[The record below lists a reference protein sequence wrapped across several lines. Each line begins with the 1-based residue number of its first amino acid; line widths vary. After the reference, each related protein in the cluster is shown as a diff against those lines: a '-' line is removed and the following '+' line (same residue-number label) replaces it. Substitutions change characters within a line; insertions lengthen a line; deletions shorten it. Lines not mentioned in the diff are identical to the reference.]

1 MPTQIIDGFK
11 LNAATPIDS
20 RLVTTGT
27 ASRNSMTYKYEGLR
41 VYDTVQKMPFVYIN
55 SAWVEESGSST
66 TSGGGSGTSM
76 LLGGTENYIPKITS
90 TGTINSIIREYV
102 VNAND
107 RRIGINVGTSQIDAT
122 LHVKGNSK
130 FEGQVTAT
138 NFVGDISGVNV
149 QWPVAVNKLDNP
161 TSNGTYILK
170 SINKQN
176 QWVAETTGEN
186 IIVTKNTTDTS
197 LYLVLSKDPVAT
209 TGNNLYVVNNTSSD
223 LIAANAKTRQLML
236 GTGNVF
242 SVPQYSFSGNT
253 NTGMYGS
260 DTDIG
265 LTLLG
270 SKRIYVDS
278 NTVGIKVGSNTIAKF
293 ETGTMSITGATNI
306 TGNTTI
312 LGNTSISGTAT
323 INGGAAITGTTTI
336 NGNTTITA
344 ATTTITAAT
353 TTINATTETTIITP
367 TLKINGSPG
376 TMATLTGVLT
386 IDGDAGLLVAK
397 QVNLKKDESG
407 QVLTVS
413 ASQSTSPPNM
423 IINHCGTGL
432 YVRGGTSSIGESLRL
447 DSNAAYQNFISFYKN
462 KEGVSTAHAANADRL
477 GWIGYGSTLNSTLG
491 FYNDSGDILIKAPTK
506 TVTTQYGDLTYPRKI
521 TIESSS
527 ISLDGG
533 VTTNGNL
540 TVTSGKKL
548 NLTGVELSALY
559 SNNEFNFVNSSN
571 FYTLEDKQI
580 YINWRDLSQSSQI
593 APGSGITAYR
603 FHNGQKDVNGLS
615 NIIVGG
621 IKIGSGTL
629 IKKNVSGYII
639 FTRNSAGGGFSFSGS
654 QKGGVLGVS
663 DISPNSSSFGSSGS
677 SGYILLE
684 VSFANNTFVGGK
696 DDNIVIANYGQDDTS
711 GNVLYYGQHISG
723 IVIDNNTLRFELRFR
738 GFDAGGNN
746 IRLNFIVQSI

>member
-1 MPTQIIDGFK
+1 
-11 LNAATPIDS
+11 
-20 RLVTTGT
+20 
-27 ASRNSMTYKYEGLR
+27 
-41 VYDTVQKMPFVYIN
+41 MPFVYIDG
-55 SAWVEESGSST
+55 AWQEESVNT
-66 TSGGGSGTSM
+66 ITNTSGGSGTSM
-76 LLGGTENYIPKITS
+76 LLGGTFNYIPKITS
-90 TGTINSIIREYV
+90 TGTTNSNIREYIV
-102 VNAND
+102 GNE
-107 RRIGINVGTSQIDAT
+107 RRIGINVPTGQIISTLQVGGTI
-122 LHVKGNSK
+122 
-130 FEGQVTAT
+130 TAT
-138 NFVGDISGVNV
+138 NFVGTIASTNINGIINLNQIQNANDN
-149 QWPVAVNKLDNP
+149 NKKFV
-161 TSNGTYILK
+161 LK
-170 SINKQN
+170 SILNSN
-176 QWVAETTGEN
+176 QWVEETTGEN
-186 IIVTKNTTDTS
+186 IIVKSNTTDPL
-197 LYLVLSKDPVAT
+197 LYLVLSKAPVTT
-209 TGNNLYVVNNTSSD
+209 TGNNLYVVNNTLSD
-223 LIAANAKTRQLML
+223 LIAANPSTRQLLL
-236 GTGNVF
+236 GTANNITKA
-242 SVPQYSFSGNT
+242 PQYSFKDNLT
-253 NTGMYGS
+253 TGMYGNS
-260 DTDIG
+260 AEIG
-265 LTLLG
+265 LTLVG

-278 NTVGIKVGSNTIAKF
+278 NTVGINVGGTTIAKF
-293 ETGTMSITGATNI
+293 ETGTMSITGATKI

-353 TTINATTETTIITP
+353 TTINATTETTITTP
-367 TLKINGSPG
+367 TLKINGSSIVG
-376 TMATLTGVLT
+376 TMATLTGALT
-386 IDGDAGLLVAK
+386 IDGAGLLLAK
-397 QVNLKKDESG
+397 QANFKKDESG

-603 FHNGQKDVNGLS
+603 FHNGQKDINGLS

-654 QKGGVLGVS
+654 QKGGVIGVS
-663 DISPNSSSFGSSGS
+663 DISPNGSSFGSSGS